1 MVFLTKRAQRRDAV
15 SWVLVRRII
24 VEHVRPYLWIIAFS
38 LVCMAVAAGT
48 TAALAGLME
57 PLINGMAKRNNT
69 NLLYW
74 GAGIVFAIFATK
86 GIATY
91 AQQVSMGWVGQRII
105 ADIQKR
111 LYRHVIRA
119 DLTFFN
125 NSPTGELI
133 SRLTND
139 VARMQYAVSDTL
151 SGIGLHFF
159 TLIFLIGV
167 MFYQDWILASITFF
181 VFPTAVLPI
190 ARIGRRMRKISTSSQ
205 IELAH
210 LTTFFNETFQGARHV
225 KAYDMEDYETH
236 RANTIIEKVFKL
248 YYKSVRTRSASHPI
262 MESLGGLA
270 IVAVILYGGN
280 QVISG
285 GKTPGEFVSFVTAVL
300 LAYAPLKRL
309 TLLNASLQEGLAA
322 AERVFNI
329 LDMKPSITDRSS
341 AKPLK
346 VIKGQIR
353 IDDVQF
359 SYGEGN
365 AALNGASLTVP
376 AGETVALVGP
386 SGAGKSTILN
396 LIPRFYDVG
405 EGKVTIDG
413 IDVRD
418 VTLASLRSNIGLVS
432 QEVSLFDDTVRN
444 NILYGRPDA
453 SEEKIMEAA
462 KRAVAHDFIVD
473 LPQGY
478 ETRVGSLGVKLSG
491 GQRQRI
497 AIARAMLKNAPIL
510 LLDEAT
516 SALDTVSERQVQA
529 ALKELMTGRTT
540 LVIAHRL
547 STVLDADLIYV
558 IEDGRV
564 VESGR
569 HAALVKQGGVYAKLY
584 AMQLTDDEE
593 AMLAARPIPKTVRG

>member
-1 MVFLTKRAQRRDAV
+1 MSKSKRKRRPV
-15 SWVLVRRII
+15 SWALVRRLLA
-24 VEHVRPYLWIIAFS
+24 EHVRPYIWIIAFS
-38 LVCMAVAAGT
+38 LVCMGVAAGT

-57 PLINGMAKRNNT
+57 PLINGMSKRNNT

-74 GAGIVFAIFATK
+74 GAGIVFVIFATK
-86 GIATY
+86 GIATF

-105 ADIQKR
+105 ADVQSR
-111 LYRHVIRA
+111 LYRHVIHA
-119 DLTFFN
+119 DLAFFH
-125 NSPTGELI
+125 NSSTGELI

-139 VARMQYAVSDTL
+139 VAGMRNALSETL
-151 SGIGLHFF
+151 SGIGLHLF
-159 TLIFLIGV
+159 TLIFLVGV

-190 ARIGRRMRKISTSSQ
+190 SKIGRRMRKISSSSQ
-205 IELAH
+205 AELAH

-225 KAYDMEDYETH
+225 KAYDMEEYEVK
-236 RANTIIEKVFKL
+236 RANTIIENIFKL
-248 YYKSVRTRSASHPI
+248 MYKSARTRSASHPI
-262 MESLGGLA
+262 METLGGLA
-270 IVAVILYGGN
+270 IVGVILYGGN
-280 QVISG
+280 QVLTS
-285 GKTPGEFVSFVTAVL
+285 GKTPGEFVSFITAVL

-309 TLLNASLQEGLAA
+309 TLLNASLQQGLAA
-322 AERVFNI
+322 AERVFDI
-329 LDMKPSITDRSS
+329 LDMKPSITDRSG

-418 VTLASLRSNIGLVS
+418 VTLTSLRSNIGLVS

-453 SEEKIMEAA
+453 SEEEIMEAA

-569 HAALVKQGGVYAKLY
+569 HAALVKQGGAYAKLY

-593 AMLAARPIPKTVRG
+593 AMLAARPVAKTVRG

>member
-1 MVFLTKRAQRRDAV
+1 MIKYKRKGRPV

-24 VEHVRPYLWIIAFS
+24 VEHVKPYLWVIAFS
-38 LVCMAVAAGT
+38 LVCMGVAAAT

-57 PLINGMAKRNNT
+57 PLINGMAERNNT

-74 GAGIVFAIFATK
+74 GAGIVFVIFATK
-86 GIATY
+86 GMATF

-105 ADIQKR
+105 ADVQSR
-111 LYRHVIRA
+111 LYRHVIRS
-119 DLTFFN
+119 DLTFFH
-125 NSPTGELI
+125 NSSTGELI

-139 VARMQYAVSDTL
+139 VAGMRNALSETL
-151 SGIGLHFF
+151 SGIGLHLF
-159 TLIFLIGV
+159 TLVFLVGV

-190 ARIGRRMRKISTSSQ
+190 SRIGRRMRKISAASQ
-205 IELAH
+205 AELAH
-210 LTTFFNETFQGARHV
+210 LTTFFSETFLGARHV
-225 KAYDMEDYETH
+225 KAYGMEAYETK
-236 RANTIIEKVFKL
+236 RANTIIENIFGL
-248 YYKSVRTRSASHPI
+248 MYKSARTRAASHPI

-270 IVAVILYGGN
+270 IVGVILYGGN
-280 QVISG
+280 QVLAN
-285 GKTPGEFVSFVTAVL
+285 GKTPGEFVSFITAVL

-309 TLLNASLQEGLAA
+309 TLLNASLQQGLAA
-322 AERVFNI
+322 AERVFKI
-329 LDMKPSITDRSS
+329 IDMKPNITDRAG
-341 AKPLK
+341 AKPLSE
-346 VIKGQIR
+346 VKGQIR
-353 IDDVQF
+353 IEDVRF

-365 AALNGASLTVP
+365 PALNGASLRVP
-376 AGETVALVGP
+376 AGNTVALVGP

-413 IDVRD
+413 VDVRD
-418 VTLASLRSNIGLVS
+418 VGISSLRANIGLVS

-444 NILYGRPDA
+444 NILYGRADA
-453 SEEKIMEAA
+453 SEAQIEEAA
-462 KRAVAHDFIVD
+462 KRAVAHDFILE

-529 ALKELMTGRTT
+529 ALKELMVGRTT

-558 IEDGRV
+558 IEEGRV

-569 HAALVKQGGVYAKLY
+569 HAALVKQGGSYARLY

-593 AMLAARPIPKTVRG
+593 AHIAARPVAKTVPG

>member
-1 MVFLTKRAQRRDAV
+1 MSKSKRKGRPV
-15 SWVLVRRII
+15 SWALVRRLLS
-24 VEHVRPYLWIIAFS
+24 EHVRPYIWVIAFS
-38 LVCMAVAAGT
+38 LVCMSVAAGT

-57 PLINGMAKRNNT
+57 PLINGMAKQNNT

-74 GAGIVFAIFATK
+74 GAGIVFVIFATK
-86 GIATY
+86 GIATF
-91 AQQVSMGWVGQRII
+91 AQQVSMSWVGQRII
-105 ADIQKR
+105 ADVQSR
-111 LYRHVIRA
+111 LYRHVIHA
-119 DLTFFN
+119 DLAFFH
-125 NSPTGELI
+125 NSSTGELI

-139 VARMQYAVSDTL
+139 VAGMRNALSETL

-159 TLIFLIGV
+159 TLTFLVGV
-167 MFYQDWILASITFF
+167 MFYQDWVLASITFF
-181 VFPTAVLPI
+181 VFPTAILPI
-190 ARIGRRMRKISTSSQ
+190 SKIGQRMRKISAASQ
-205 IELAH
+205 AELAH

-225 KAYDMEDYETH
+225 KAYDMEEYEIK
-236 RANTIIEKVFKL
+236 RANTIIEKIFKL
-248 YYKSVRTRSASHPI
+248 IYKSARTRSASHPI

-270 IVAVILYGGN
+270 IVGVILYGGN
-280 QVISG
+280 QVLTS

-309 TLLNASLQEGLAA
+309 TLLNASLQEGLVA

-329 LDMKPSITDRSS
+329 LDMEPSITDRPG

-346 VIKGQIR
+346 VAKGQIR
-353 IDDVQF
+353 FDDVQF

-365 AALNGASLTVP
+365 AALNGASLTIP

-413 IDVRD
+413 TDVRD
-418 VTLASLRSNIGLVS
+418 ATLASLRSTIGLVS

-444 NILYGRPDA
+444 NIMYGRPEA
-453 SEEKIMEAA
+453 SEEEVVEAA

-497 AIARAMLKNAPIL
+497 AIARAILKNAPIL

-564 VESGR
+564 VESGH
-569 HAALVKQGGVYAKLY
+569 HAALVKQGGSYARLY

-593 AMLAARPIPKTVRG
+593 ALLAARPVPKTVRG

>member
-1 MVFLTKRAQRRDAV
+1 MSNSKRKRRPD
-15 SWVLVRRII
+15 SWPLVRRLLA
-24 VEHVRPYLWIIAFS
+24 EHVRPYIWIIAFS

-57 PLINGMAKRNNT
+57 PLINGMSKQNNT
-69 NLLYW
+69 ELLYW
-74 GAGIVFAIFATK
+74 GAGIVFVIFFTK

-105 ADIQKR
+105 ADVQSR
-111 LYRHVIRA
+111 LYRHVIHA
-119 DLTFFN
+119 DLTFFH
-125 NSPTGELI
+125 NSSTGELI

-139 VARMQYAVSDTL
+139 VAGMRNALSETL

-159 TLIFLIGV
+159 TLTFLIGV
-167 MFYQDWILASITFF
+167 MFYQDWVLASITFF
-181 VFPTAVLPI
+181 VFPTAILPI
-190 ARIGRRMRKISTSSQ
+190 SKIGRRMRKISAASQ
-205 IELAH
+205 AELAH

-225 KAYDMEDYETH
+225 KAYDMEEYEIK
-236 RANTIIEKVFKL
+236 RANTIIENIFGL
-248 YYKSVRTRSASHPI
+248 MYKSARTRAASHPI

-270 IVAVILYGGN
+270 IVGVILYGGN
-280 QVISG
+280 QVLTS

-329 LDMKPSITDRSS
+329 LDMKPSITDRPG

-346 VIKGQIR
+346 VAKGRIR
-353 IDDVQF
+353 IDDVIF

-365 AALNGASLTVP
+365 AALKGASLTIP

-413 IDVRD
+413 TDVRD
-418 VTLASLRSNIGLVS
+418 ATLTSLRSAIGLVS

-444 NILYGRPDA
+444 NILYGRPEA
-453 SEEKIMEAA
+453 SEEDIVEAA

-497 AIARAMLKNAPIL
+497 AIARAILKNAPIL

-516 SALDTVSERQVQA
+516 SALDTVSERQVQS
-529 ALKELMTGRTT
+529 ALKELMAGRTT

-547 STVLDADLIYV
+547 STVLGADLIYV

-569 HAALVKQGGVYAKLY
+569 HAALVKQGGSYAKLY

-593 AMLAARPIPKTVRG
+593 AAIAARPVPKTVRG